1 MAEQKRTDDV
11 REQQMARQIW
21 LEYFN
26 SYLYERG
33 LITEKERNRM
43 VSAIAADQNRKLQNS
58 AKTNEN
64 HCNSEIDML

>member
-11 REQQMARQIW
+11 RERQMARQIW

-26 SYLYERG
+26 SYLYEHG

-43 VSAIAADQNRKLQNS
+43 VSAIAADQNRKQKNS
-58 AKTNEN
+58 AKTKEN